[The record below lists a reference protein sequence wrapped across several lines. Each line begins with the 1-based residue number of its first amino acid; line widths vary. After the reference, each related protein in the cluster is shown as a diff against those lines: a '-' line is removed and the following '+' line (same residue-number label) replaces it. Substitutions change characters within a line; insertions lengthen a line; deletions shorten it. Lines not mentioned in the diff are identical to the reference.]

1 MAFDGLITK
10 SVVYELNTCL
20 IGGKIDRIFC
30 PNSNEVLLGVY
41 SSGIKYALNINIS
54 SNNYRINL
62 TTNASPNPL
71 VASNFCMVLRKYLL
85 NTRISKIYSIDLERI
100 VIIEFEDLDLKDNLT
115 NKKLIIELMGKHS
128 NVILTDENYI
138 IINSIRHL
146 STANN
151 SNRDILP
158 KYKYI
163 FPTSNKLNLL
173 SINDFNTFFNLF
185 DNVEKDLSTYF
196 SSLFTGIS
204 KTFIQHC
211 SSLLKISDEINK
223 DNLLCLYNYVY
234 GIIDNLNSNNI
245 VCSSLDNDYSL
256 ERGVKSSNLE
266 VNFFLDDFYTRKE
279 KNESFSNFKNDLL
292 KLLLNN
298 IKKLQIKLENIDN
311 KLKDCKEMDKYKLYG
326 ELITSNLYRI
336 KKYNLESIDL
346 ENYYDENKV
355 ITIPLD
361 NSISPNENAKKF
373 FKKYNKLK
381 STFGVAN
388 KQKNEIEKEMLY
400 IESVIYAINESSTIE
415 ELNDIYQE
423 ISGIFVKPSKVKSSS
438 NKQKTFQP
446 FKYNIDNFTILVGKN
461 NLQNDYITHKLAN
474 SNDYWFHV
482 KDSHGS
488 HVILKTEGKTP
499 SQEIINKCAS
509 IAAYYSK
516 SKYSSNVPVDYT
528 LVKNVKKMPRAKP
541 GMVIYTNYKTVNVNP
556 EKIRTT

>member
-173 SINDFNTFFNLF
+173 SINDFNTFLIYLIML
-185 DNVEKDLSTYF
+185 KRICLLI
-196 SSLFTGIS
+196 SLHYLPELA
-204 KTFIQHC
+204 K
-211 SSLLKISDEINK
+211 L
-223 DNLLCLYNYVY
+223 LYN
-234 GIIDNLNSNNI
+234 I
-245 VCSSLDNDYSL
+245 V
-256 ERGVKSSNLE
+256 
-266 VNFFLDDFYTRKE
+266 
-279 KNESFSNFKNDLL
+279 
-292 KLLLNN
+292 
-298 IKKLQIKLENIDN
+298 
-311 KLKDCKEMDKYKLYG
+311 
-326 ELITSNLYRI
+326 
-336 KKYNLESIDL
+336 
-346 ENYYDENKV
+346 
-355 ITIPLD
+355 PL
-361 NSISPNENAKKF
+361 
-373 FKKYNKLK
+373 
-381 STFGVAN
+381 
-388 KQKNEIEKEMLY
+388 
-400 IESVIYAINESSTIE
+400 
-415 ELNDIYQE
+415 
-423 ISGIFVKPSKVKSSS
+423 
-438 NKQKTFQP
+438 
-446 FKYNIDNFTILVGKN
+446 
-461 NLQNDYITHKLAN
+461 
-474 SNDYWFHV
+474 
-482 KDSHGS
+482 
-488 HVILKTEGKTP
+488 
-499 SQEIINKCAS
+499 C
-509 IAAYYSK
+509 
-516 SKYSSNVPVDYT
+516 
-528 LVKNVKKMPRAKP
+528 
-541 GMVIYTNYKTVNVNP
+541 
-556 EKIRTT
+556 

>member
-173 SINDFNTFFNLF
+173 SINDFNTFFDLF
-185 DNVEKDLSTYF
+185 DNV
-196 SSLFTGIS
+196 
-204 KTFIQHC
+204 
-211 SSLLKISDEINK
+211 
-223 DNLLCLYNYVY
+223 
-234 GIIDNLNSNNI
+234 
-245 VCSSLDNDYSL
+245 
-256 ERGVKSSNLE
+256 
-266 VNFFLDDFYTRKE
+266 
-279 KNESFSNFKNDLL
+279 
-292 KLLLNN
+292 
-298 IKKLQIKLENIDN
+298 
-311 KLKDCKEMDKYKLYG
+311 
-326 ELITSNLYRI
+326 
-336 KKYNLESIDL
+336 
-346 ENYYDENKV
+346 
-355 ITIPLD
+355 
-361 NSISPNENAKKF
+361 
-373 FKKYNKLK
+373 
-381 STFGVAN
+381 
-388 KQKNEIEKEMLY
+388 
-400 IESVIYAINESSTIE
+400 
-415 ELNDIYQE
+415 
-423 ISGIFVKPSKVKSSS
+423 
-438 NKQKTFQP
+438 
-446 FKYNIDNFTILVGKN
+446 
-461 NLQNDYITHKLAN
+461 
-474 SNDYWFHV
+474 
-482 KDSHGS
+482 
-488 HVILKTEGKTP
+488 
-499 SQEIINKCAS
+499 
-509 IAAYYSK
+509 
-516 SKYSSNVPVDYT
+516 
-528 LVKNVKKMPRAKP
+528 
-541 GMVIYTNYKTVNVNP
+541 
-556 EKIRTT
+556 

>member
-173 SINDFNTFFNLF
+173 SINDFNTFFDLF
-185 DNVEKDLSTYF
+185 DNVEKDLPTYF
-196 SSLFTGIS
+196 SSLFTGNS

-245 VCSSLDNDYSL
+245 VCASLDNDYSL

-266 VNFFLDDFYTRKE
+266 VNFFLDDFYTKKE
-279 KNESFSNFKNDLL
+279 RNEAFSNFKNDLL

-336 KKYNLESIDL
+336 KKYNVESIDL

>member
-173 SINDFNTFFNLF
+173 SINDFNTFFDLF
-185 DNVEKDLSTYF
+185 DNVEKDLPTYF

-245 VCSSLDNDYSL
+245 VCASLDNDYSL

-266 VNFFLDDFYTRKE
+266 VNFFLDDFYTKKE
-279 KNESFSNFKNDLL
+279 RNEAFSNFKNDLL

-336 KKYNLESIDL
+336 KKYNVESIDL

-400 IESVIYAINESSTIE
+400 IESVIYAINESSAIE

-438 NKQKTFQP
+438 DKQKTFQP

-488 HVILKTEGKTP
+488 HVILKTEGKIP

-528 LVKNVKKMPRAKP
+528 LVKNVKKMPKSKP

-556 EKIRTT
+556 QKISTT

>member
-10 SVVYELNTCL
+10 SVVCELNTCL

-185 DNVEKDLSTYF
+185 NNAEKDLPSHF
-196 SSLFTGIS
+196 SSLFIGIS
-204 KTFIQHC
+204 KIFIQHC

-234 GIIDNLNSNNI
+234 EIIDNLNSNNI
-245 VCSSLDNDYSL
+245 VCVSLDNDYSL
-256 ERGVKSSNLE
+256 ERGVKTSNLE
-266 VNFFLDDFYTRKE
+266 INFFLDDFYTKKE
-279 KNESFSNFKNDLL
+279 KIEAFSNFKNDLL

-298 IKKLQIKLENIDN
+298 IKKLQIKLENIDS

-346 ENYYDENKV
+346 ENYYDENKI

-381 STFGVAN
+381 STFGIAN
-388 KQKNEIEKEMLY
+388 KQKDEIEKEMLY
-400 IESVIYAINESSTIE
+400 IESVIYAINESSSIE

-438 NKQKTFQP
+438 NKPKTFEP
-446 FKYNIDNFTILVGKN
+446 FKYTIDGFTILIGKN
-461 NLQNDYITHKLAN
+461 NLQNEYITHKLAN

-499 SQEIINKCAS
+499 SQENINKCAS

-516 SKYSSNVPVDYT
+516 SKYSSNVPVNYT
-528 LVKNVKKMPRAKP
+528 LVKNVKKMPKSKP

-556 EKIRTT
+556 QKISTT

>member
-1 MAFDGLITK
+1 
-10 SVVYELNTCL
+10 
-20 IGGKIDRIFC
+20 
-30 PNSNEVLLGVY
+30 
-41 SSGIKYALNINIS
+41 
-54 SNNYRINL
+54 
-62 TTNASPNPL
+62 
-71 VASNFCMVLRKYLL
+71 
-85 NTRISKIYSIDLERI
+85 
-100 VIIEFEDLDLKDNLT
+100 
-115 NKKLIIELMGKHS
+115 
-128 NVILTDENYI
+128 
-138 IINSIRHL
+138 
-146 STANN
+146 
-151 SNRDILP
+151 
-158 KYKYI
+158 
-163 FPTSNKLNLL
+163 
-173 SINDFNTFFNLF
+173 
-185 DNVEKDLSTYF
+185 
-196 SSLFTGIS
+196 
-204 KTFIQHC
+204 
-211 SSLLKISDEINK
+211 
-223 DNLLCLYNYVY
+223 
-234 GIIDNLNSNNI
+234 
-245 VCSSLDNDYSL
+245 
-256 ERGVKSSNLE
+256 
-266 VNFFLDDFYTRKE
+266 
-279 KNESFSNFKNDLL
+279 
-292 KLLLNN
+292 
-298 IKKLQIKLENIDN
+298 
-311 KLKDCKEMDKYKLYG
+311 MDKYKLYG

-336 KKYNLESIDL
+336 KKYNVESIDL